1 MLNNNLFHYEN
12 LVMLFEQDDA
22 VIIEPQGTHKASIIW
37 LHGLG
42 ADGHDF
48 EAIVPELRLSAIL
61 GIRFIFPNAPIR
73 PITIN
78 GKAEMRGWYDI
89 KSSNLREM
97 EDINSIIESSDLIH
111 NYIDTEIKKGIS
123 SNKIILAGFSQ
134 GGAIAL
140 HAGLRYPSELAGL
153 LALST
158 YLPIPKSL
166 KKETS
171 NHKEMP
177 IMMMHGSDD
186 NIIPIE
192 QSRSS
197 WQALIKHGY
206 TVEWNEYP
214 MQHTI
219 CSEEISVIGG
229 WIMKRLL

>member
-1 MLNNNLFHYEN
+1 
-12 LVMLFEQDDA
+12 MLFEQDDA

-48 EAIVPELRLSAIL
+48 EPIVPELCLSAKL

-89 KSSNLREM
+89 KSSNLLEM
-97 EDINSIIESSDLIH
+97 EDIKSITESSGLIH

-158 YLPIPKSL
+158 YLPIPKNL

-171 NHKEMP
+171 NHKKMP
-177 IMMMHGSDD
+177 IMMMHGVDD
-186 NIIPIE
+186 NIISIE
-192 QSRSS
+192 QGRSS
-197 WQALIKHGY
+197 RRTLAEHGY
-206 TVEWNEYP
+206 TIEWNEYP
-214 MQHTI
+214 MRHAI
-219 CSEEISVIGG
+219 CIEEISVIDG

>member
-48 EAIVPELRLSAIL
+48 ESIVPELCLSTKL

-158 YLPIPKSL
+158 YLPIPKNL

-177 IMMMHGSDD
+177 IMMMHGADD

-192 QSRSS
+192 QGRSS
-197 WQALIKHGY
+197 WQTLIKHGY
-206 TVEWNEYP
+206 TIEWNEYP

>member
-1 MLNNNLFHYEN
+1 
-12 LVMLFEQDDA
+12 MLFEQDDA

-111 NYIDTEIKKGIS
+111 NYIDT
-123 SNKIILAGFSQ
+123 
-134 GGAIAL
+134 
-140 HAGLRYPSELAGL
+140 
-153 LALST
+153 
-158 YLPIPKSL
+158 
-166 KKETS
+166 
-171 NHKEMP
+171 
-177 IMMMHGSDD
+177 
-186 NIIPIE
+186 
-192 QSRSS
+192 
-197 WQALIKHGY
+197 
-206 TVEWNEYP
+206 
-214 MQHTI
+214 
-219 CSEEISVIGG
+219 
-229 WIMKRLL
+229 

>member
-1 MLNNNLFHYEN
+1 
-12 LVMLFEQDDA
+12 MLFEQDDA

-48 EAIVPELRLSAIL
+48 ESIVPELCLSAKL

-73 PITIN
+73 TITIN
-78 GKAEMRGWYDI
+78 GKAQMRGWYDI

-97 EDINSIIESSDLIH
+97 EDIKSITESSGLIH

-140 HAGLRYPSELAGL
+140 HAGLRYPLELAGL

-158 YLPIPKSL
+158 YLPIPKNL
-166 KKETS
+166 KKDTS
-171 NHKEMP
+171 NHKKMP
-177 IMMMHGSDD
+177 IMMMHGVDD
-186 NIIPIE
+186 NIISIE
-192 QSRSS
+192 QGRSS
-197 WQALIKHGY
+197 WRTLAEHGY
-206 TVEWNEYP
+206 TIEWNEYP
-214 MQHTI
+214 MRHAI
-219 CSEEISVIGG
+219 CYEEISVIDN